1 MAVNSDYVRERL
13 TAYIY
18 PRAPSDEAQEEAFDN
33 AVNAQVEYES
43 ASEDGDALPPG
54 VASFSIGNYS
64 VTAINGQSAS
74 YTQQTIC
81 PAAWAYLY
89 NAGLIRYALPTARRL

>member
-18 PRAPSDEAQEEAFDN
+18 PRAPSDEAQEEAFEN

-43 ASEDGDALPPG
+43 E
-54 VASFSIGNYS
+54 N
-64 VTAINGQSAS
+64 
-74 YTQQTIC
+74 
-81 PAAWAYLY
+81 
-89 NAGLIRYALPTARRL
+89 